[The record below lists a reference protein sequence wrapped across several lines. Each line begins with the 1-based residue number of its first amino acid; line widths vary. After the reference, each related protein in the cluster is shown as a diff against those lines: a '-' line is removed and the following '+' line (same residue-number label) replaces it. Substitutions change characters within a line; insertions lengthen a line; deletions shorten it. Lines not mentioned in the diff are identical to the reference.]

1 MHKPSRYRTTLYEP
15 APREVPS
22 GAQDALA
29 HALGVASRLTLETLD
44 AVTIR
49 KNPNG
54 VYSFHT
60 HPDAMESV
68 AAVTPLTPGRPS
80 MTKRFPT
87 LRQRGSRPLSGWY
100 FWEGRPTDRIPDP
113 PIPPKPE
120 VKMGQVGELLYT
132 YGFFTREHKL
142 LGHAVAKP
150 KTLALVRQVT
160 TIRDRMPAPKP
171 DAIPEGAFYVI
182 VFEHKKYTGEARPIL
197 YGLTEDFLTQ
207 SP

>member
-1 MHKPSRYRTTLYEP
+1 MSKLPRYRTTLYEP

-60 HPDAMESV
+60 HPDAKESV
-68 AAVTPLTPGRPS
+68 AAVTPLTPNRPS
-80 MTKRFPT
+80 MTKRLPT
-87 LRQRGSRPLSGWY
+87 LRQRGAKPVSCWY
-100 FWEGRPTDRIPDP
+100 WWEGRPVDRIPEPVKP
-113 PIPPKPE
+113 PPPE
-120 VKMGQVGELLYT
+120 TKMGHVGELLYT
-132 YGFFTREHKL
+132 HSFFTREHKYLSHKEAKLHPRGSL
-142 LGHAVAKP
+142 LKRA
-150 KTLALVRQVT
+150 
-160 TIRDRMPAPKP
+160 TIRERVPVPKP
-171 DAIPEGAFYVI
+171 DEIPEGAFYVI

-197 YGLTEDFLTQ
+197 YGLTEDFLT
-207 SP
+207 